1 MPDILAIVS
10 KAIFERDAR
19 VEGELVGLGDVWPV
33 DRYNSTNKALS
44 SLANGGR
51 IFLVTVRPPNEQLW
65 FVGVVDAPQF
75 SGTAWIAKKANKL
88 PVTNISTL
96 RSTVEFESGKG
107 ISQEGSALGM
117 SLQAPR
123 ALTANDVEQIF
134 ALVEDRA
141 PHPVVATKPAKKQ
154 GAKAPR
160 VIGGKYEVV
169 RELGRGGM
177 GVVYEAKHGTTG
189 RRVAVKEIVGDAAKK
204 DKKLLERF
212 QREARATGAIESK
225 YIAPV
230 HDAGSDPQ
238 TNHPY
243 IVMELLEGTDLENL
257 LERSGPLPESIAVR
271 VVAQAC
277 AGLVRA
283 PAAGV
288 VHRDIKPANLF
299 LAKRDDEVVV
309 KVLDFGVARM
319 KDNVT
324 EQPNKLTSTGVMLG
338 TPLYMSPEQVQGAK
352 DLDHRTDL
360 WALGIV
366 LYEALTGTTPHSDAE
381 TLGALVVA
389 ICAKPAKPLKKQWPH
404 VSDGVAK
411 IVDKAILLDP
421 AARYATAEEM
431 LADLQTLANDLAI
444 DRSIIDALPTDWS
457 DPIGYEPTSSA

>member
-1 MPDILAIVS
+1 VPDILAIVS

-65 FVGVVDAPQF
+65 LVGVVEAPQF
-75 SGTAWIAKKANKL
+75 SGTAWIAKQPNNR
-88 PVTNISTL
+88 PVTNITSL
-96 RSTVEFESGKG
+96 RATIELESGKG
-107 ISQEGSALGM
+107 LSQEAGTLGM
-117 SLQAPR
+117 SLQSPR
-123 ALTANDVEQIF
+123 ALTANDVEQIM
-134 ALVEDRA
+134 AIVEERPA
-141 PHPVVATKPAKKQ
+141 HTVAAKPARKPA
-154 GAKAPR
+154 AKAPR
-160 VIGGKYEVV
+160 VIGGKYEIV

-212 QREARATGAIESK
+212 EREARATGSIESQ

-230 HDAGSDPQ
+230 LDAGSDPQ

-257 LERSGPLPESIAVR
+257 LERAGPLPESIAVR

-283 PAAGV
+283 HAAGV
-288 VHRDIKPANLF
+288 VHRDIKPANLY
-299 LAKRDDEVVV
+299 LARRDDAVVV
-309 KVLDFGVARM
+309 KVLDFGVARI
-319 KDNVT
+319 KDNMT

-366 LYEALTGTTPHSDAE
+366 LHEALTGTTPHADAE

-404 VSDGVAK
+404 VSDAVAK
-411 IVDKAILLDP
+411 IVDRAIQLD
-421 AARYATAEEM
+421 ASARYATAEDM
-431 LADLQTLANDLAI
+431 LRDLQALAPDLAI
-444 DRSIIDALPTDWS
+444 DRSVIDALPTDWS
-457 DPIGYEPTSSA
+457 DPIGYEPTSST